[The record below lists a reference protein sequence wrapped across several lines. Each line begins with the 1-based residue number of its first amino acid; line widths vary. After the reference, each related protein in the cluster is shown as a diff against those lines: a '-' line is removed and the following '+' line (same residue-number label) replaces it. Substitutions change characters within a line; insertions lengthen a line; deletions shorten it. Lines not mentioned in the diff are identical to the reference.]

1 MKNINKF
8 KRFAGIALALA
19 LVVSAV
25 TSFTACDF
33 SFIGEENETVSPDIN
48 ISNELDL
55 PEYMQNLV
63 MLDEIFKFYSYEGVD
78 EEAMKVA
85 LLKAYIEATG
95 DLHAEYLDAEEY
107 EEYFSE
113 RSGEFVGVGVSV
125 VNTVVEIEG
134 YKYKTLQIVSV
145 FKDSPALEAGV
156 KVGDCVMYV
165 GSGSDQVLIDAI
177 GYTAALDLIRGVAGT
192 YAEFTV
198 FRPSG
203 SDYEIID
210 FSIERKKID
219 NSSVNYRVSETDA
232 SIGIVNI
239 TEFNDTTPKHFS
251 LAVDDL
257 KAQGCDK
264 FVFDLRNNLGGGV
277 NSIES
282 LLSFFLKKGDLI
294 VSLEYSDA
302 LSSQNYSEYVRVRN
316 YAAPYQGLNVSA
328 SDIGKYSDLDCVV
341 LVNENSA
348 SASELFTITFRDYGL
363 AKIVGTKTFGKGS
376 VQTLFPLDSYGI
388 EGGLKLTVARYFSKS
403 HTDYHGV
410 GIEPDI
416 KVELSEEALE
426 YNFFLIPED
435 KDNQMQAAI
444 AELLK

>member
-33 SFIGEENETVSPDIN
+33 SFIGEENETVSPNVN

-113 RSGEFVGVGVSV
+113 RSGEFVGIGVSV
-125 VNTVVEIEG
+125 VNTVIEIEG
-134 YKYKTLQIVSV
+134 YQYKVVQIVSV
-145 FKDSPALEAGV
+145 FKDSPALEAGLR
-156 KVGDCVMYV
+156 VGDCIMYI
-165 GSGSDQVLIDAI
+165 GSGSDRVLIDTI
-177 GYTAALDLIRGVAGT
+177 GYTEAVDRIRGVVGT
-192 YAEFTV
+192 SAEFTV

-210 FSIERKKID
+210 FSIERAKIE
-219 NSSVNYRVSETDA
+219 NSSVNYRVSETNNK
-232 SIGIVNI
+232 IGIINI
-239 TEFNDTTPKHFS
+239 TEFNDTTPKQFS
-251 LAVDDL
+251 LAVDEH
-257 KAQGCDK
+257 KAQGCEK
-264 FVFDLRNNLGGGV
+264 FVFDLRNNPGGGLD
-277 NSIES
+277 SIETV
-282 LLSFFLKKGDLI
+282 LSYFLKKDDLI
-294 VSLEYSDA
+294 VSIEYSKA
-302 LSSQNYSEYVRVRN
+302 LTSQNYADYVRVKN

-348 SASELFTITFRDYGL
+348 SAAELFTMTFRDYGL